1 MAHHDN
7 DTGNTFADDNVRLDL
22 LRERAFNLRWAE
34 LPHDVIP
41 LTAADPDFPAAPA
54 IRNAIIE
61 YAASGVFSYGQM
73 GGLPTFRESV
83 AQYLRDRRNSP
94 VTADGVIAV
103 NSAAGGLAIVASQW
117 LSPGDE
123 AIIFDPVD
131 FLFAHTVR
139 SAGGV
144 PVPWSFGRN
153 DAIDLDHL
161 ATLISPRTRMICICN
176 PHNPLGR
183 CFTRQELTALGRF
196 CTERGIRILSD
207 EIWSEIVYA
216 PTRFTSMLS
225 LDDDIAAN
233 VVVVHGF
240 SKSFGLAGLR
250 VGYIAMIDPDQRSL
264 MLERSEHPS
273 TVDGTSTLSQIA
285 AAAAYDLALPWLES
299 FVAHLRDRRDQCV
312 AALRSI
318 PGVEVHSPDATYVAF
333 ARIQREGVSIEALT
347 DMLRTEHRVA
357 VVPGSARWFGAGAEG
372 HVRLCF
378 ATSEAILAAGM
389 QRFVAGM
396 RASAN
401 RPGPLSFA
409 APN

>member
-1 MAHHDN
+1 MAQNDTEN
-7 DTGNTFADDNVRLDL
+7 DTGNAFADDNVRLDL

-34 LPHDVIP
+34 LPHGVIP
-41 LTAADPDFPAAPA
+41 LTAADPDFPAASA
-54 IRNAIIE
+54 IRNAITE
-61 YAASGVFSYGQM
+61 YAASGVFSYGQT

-83 AQYLRDRRNSP
+83 ARYLHDQRDSP

-103 NSAAGGLAIVASQW
+103 NSAASGLAIVASQW
-117 LSPGDE
+117 LTPGDE

-139 SAGGV
+139 AAGGV
-144 PVPWSFGRN
+144 PVPWSFGRT
-153 DAIDLDHL
+153 DALDLDHL
-161 ATLISPRTRMICICN
+161 ATLVTPRTRMICICN

-183 CFTRQELTALGRF
+183 CFTREELTALGRF

-216 PTRFTSMLS
+216 PAHFTSMLS

-285 AAAAYDLALPWLES
+285 AAAAYDHALPWLES

-318 PGVEVHSPDATYVAF
+318 PGVEVHSPNATYVAF

-347 DMLRTEHRVA
+347 AMLHTEHRVA

-378 ATSEAILAAGM
+378 ATSEAILATGM

-396 RASAN
+396 AASAN
-401 RPGPLSFA
+401 LP
-409 APN
+409 